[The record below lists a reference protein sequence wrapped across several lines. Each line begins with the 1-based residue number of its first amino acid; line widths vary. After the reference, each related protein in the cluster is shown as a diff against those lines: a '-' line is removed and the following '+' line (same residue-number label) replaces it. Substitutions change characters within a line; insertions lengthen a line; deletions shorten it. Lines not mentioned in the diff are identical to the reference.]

1 MHSTHT
7 TFLPN
12 LKIPAVVQVHENG
25 GLTAIV
31 HHSHLGRHFQV
42 GLSHFLRVPEE
53 HEVPQAV
60 AVFSHWVKGVGGLG
74 HWLHVSLLEL

>member
-60 AVFSHWVKGVGGLG
+60 AVFSHWVKGVGGLQKIEQ
-74 HWLHVSLLEL
+74 LF